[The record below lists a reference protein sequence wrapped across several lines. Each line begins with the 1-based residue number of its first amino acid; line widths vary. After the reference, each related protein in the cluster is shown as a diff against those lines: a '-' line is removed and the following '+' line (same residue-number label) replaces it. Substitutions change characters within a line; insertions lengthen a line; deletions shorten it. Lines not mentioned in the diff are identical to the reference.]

1 MEPLSGHLLI
11 AGTSLLDPNFRRA
24 VAVLIGH
31 HDDEGAVGV
40 VLNRASEVEVA
51 VAVPPLAGLVE
62 PGDRLF
68 IGGPV
73 SSQSAVVVADFE
85 HPEAAEVVAF
95 DSVGFLPEEAD
106 AESIGGL
113 RRARVFAGYAGW
125 GAGQLEAELDEG
137 SWMHRTRPR
146 DRRVHRRPR
155 RALGRRAPPQGS
167 RVPADVDD
175 AVRPRSQLAARLAHH
190 HGEGSPMASET
201 FTFYVQPWYRKSPYF
216 EATKRHGCK
225 SWGL

>member
-11 AGTSLLDPNFRRA
+11 AGTSLLDLNFRRA
-24 VAVLIGH
+24 VVLIGH

-51 VAVPPLAGLVE
+51 VAVPPLASLVE

-106 AESIGGL
+106 AASIGGL

-125 GAGQLEAELDEG
+125 GAGQLETELEEDSWVVETARSSDVFAEDPSRLWEDVLKRKGSSFDLLRLMPLDP
-137 SWMHRTRPR
+137 T
-146 DRRVHRRPR
+146 
-155 RALGRRAPPQGS
+155 QN
-167 RVPADVDD
+167 
-175 AVRPRSQLAARLAHH
+175 
-190 HGEGSPMASET
+190 
-201 FTFYVQPWYRKSPYF
+201 
-216 EATKRHGCK
+216 
-225 SWGL
+225 